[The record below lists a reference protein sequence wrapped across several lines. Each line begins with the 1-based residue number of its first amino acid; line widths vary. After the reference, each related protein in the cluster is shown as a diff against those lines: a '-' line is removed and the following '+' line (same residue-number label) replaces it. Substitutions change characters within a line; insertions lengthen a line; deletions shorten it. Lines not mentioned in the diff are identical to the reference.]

1 MKNFVKYF
9 ATFLAMAGLIAA
21 EVVSG
26 TFTSAILSLSTN
38 GVSIRNFQ
46 VVDTSGAAN
55 TVILY
60 DNESTTSTNRVYAA
74 YTAVTQTT
82 APVVMTF
89 TNFTGVVQSYT
100 NTVLT
105 TTNITVAAA
114 TNQARRVFT
123 FTLPANG
130 TVTFTPTS
138 PQGTTFGLQLK
149 AVGAGVYN
157 ADIQPLGIQ

>member
-46 VVDTSGAAN
+46 VVDTSGSAN

-60 DNESTTSTNRVYAA
+60 DNDSTTSTNRTYAA

-82 APVVMTF
+82 APVVMSF

-105 TTNITVAAA
+105 TTNVTIAAA

-130 TVTFTPTS
+130 TVTFTPNS

-157 ADIQPLGIQ
+157 ADIQQLGIQ

>member
-38 GVSIRNFQ
+38 GVSLRNFQ
-46 VVDTSGAAN
+46 VVDTSAAAN

-60 DNESTTSTNRVYAA
+60 DNDSASTNRSYAA

-105 TTNITVAAA
+105 TTNITIAAA

-123 FTLPANG
+123 FTLPASG
-130 TVTFTPTS
+130 TITFTPTY

-157 ADIQPLGIQ
+157 ADIQPLP

>member
-9 ATFLAMAGLIAA
+9 ATFLALAGLLVA

-26 TFTSAILSLSTN
+26 TFTSAILSISTN
-38 GVSIRNFQ
+38 GVSLRNFQ
-46 VVDTSGAAN
+46 VVDTSAAAN

-60 DNESTTSTNRVYAA
+60 DNDSTTSTNRTYAA
-74 YTAVTQTT
+74 YTAVTQYTT
-82 APVVMTF
+82 NVVMSF

-100 NTVLT
+100 NTVLATVNT
-105 TTNITVAAA
+105 TVPAA

-130 TVTFTPTS
+130 TVTFTPNS

-157 ADIQPLGIQ
+157 ADIQQLGIQ

>member
-9 ATFLAMAGLIAA
+9 ATFLAMAGLLAA

-26 TFTSAILSLSTN
+26 TFTSAILSISTN
-38 GVSIRNFQ
+38 GVSLRNFQ
-46 VVDTSGAAN
+46 VVDTSAAAN

-60 DNESTTSTNRVYAA
+60 DNDSTTSTHRVYLG
-74 YTAVTQTT
+74 YTGVTQYTT
-82 APVVMTF
+82 NVVMSF

-100 NTVLT
+100 NTVLATVNT
-105 TTNITVAAA
+105 TVPAA

-123 FTLPANG
+123 FTLPASG
-130 TVTFTPTS
+130 TITFTPTY

-149 AVGAGVYN
+149 ATGAGVYN

>member
-26 TFTSAILSLSTN
+26 TFTSAILSLSTS

-46 VVDTSGAAN
+46 VVDTSGSAN

-60 DNESTTSTNRVYAA
+60 DNDSTTSTNRVYAA

-105 TTNITVAAA
+105 TTNVTVAAA

-130 TVTFTPTS
+130 TVTFTPNS

-157 ADIQPLGIQ
+157 ADIQPLP

>member
-21 EVVSG
+21 EIVSG
-26 TFTSAILSLSTN
+26 TFGSAILSLSTN

-46 VVDTSGAAN
+46 VVDTSAAAN

-60 DNESTTSTNRVYAA
+60 DNDSTTSTNRSYAA

-105 TTNITVAAA
+105 TTNITIAAA

-123 FTLPANG
+123 FTLPASG
-130 TVTFTPTS
+130 TITFTPTY

>member
-9 ATFLAMAGLIAA
+9 ATFLAMAGLLAA
-21 EVVSG
+21 EIVSG

-46 VVDTSGAAN
+46 VVDTSAAAN

-60 DNESTTSTNRVYAA
+60 DNDSTTSTNRTYAA
-74 YTAVTQTT
+74 YTAVTQYTT
-82 APVVMTF
+82 NVVMSF

-100 NTVLT
+100 NTVLATVNT
-105 TTNITVAAA
+105 TIPAA

-123 FTLPANG
+123 FTLPASG
-130 TVTFTPTS
+130 TITLTPNS

-157 ADIQPLGIQ
+157 ADIQQLGIQ

>member
-46 VVDTSGAAN
+46 VVDTSAAAN

-60 DNESTTSTNRVYAA
+60 DNDSASTNRSYAA

-105 TTNITVAAA
+105 TTNITIAAA

-123 FTLPANG
+123 FTLPASG
-130 TVTFTPTS
+130 TITFTPTS

-157 ADIQPLGIQ
+157 ADIQPLP

>member
-9 ATFLAMAGLIAA
+9 ATFLAMAGLLAA
-21 EVVSG
+21 EIVSG

-46 VVDTSGAAN
+46 VVDTSAAAN

-60 DNESTTSTNRVYAA
+60 DNDSTTSTNRSYAA
-74 YTAVTQTT
+74 YTAVLQYTT
-82 APVVMTF
+82 NVVMSF

-100 NTVLT
+100 NTVLATVNT
-105 TTNITVAAA
+105 TIPAA

-130 TVTFTPTS
+130 TVTFTPNS

-157 ADIQPLGIQ
+157 ADIQQLGIQ

>member
-1 MKNFVKYF
+1 MKNLFKYF
-9 ATFLAMAGLIAA
+9 VTFAAMAGLLVA
-21 EVVSG
+21 EIVSG
-26 TFTSAILSLSTN
+26 TFTSAISVLNST

-46 VVDTSGAAN
+46 VTDTSGSAN

-60 DNESTTSTNRVYAA
+60 DNDSASSTNRTYAA

-114 TNQARRVFT
+114 TIQARRVFT

-130 TVTFTPTS
+130 TVTFTPNS

-149 AVGAGVYN
+149 AVGNGVYN
-157 ADIQPLGIQ
+157 ADIQPLP

>member
-9 ATFLAMAGLIAA
+9 ATFLALAGLLVA
-21 EVVSG
+21 EVISG
-26 TFTSAILSLSTN
+26 TFASGITVLSTN
-38 GVSIRNFQ
+38 GVSISNFQ
-46 VVDTSGAAN
+46 VVDTSAAAN

-60 DNESTTSTNRVYAA
+60 DNDSTTSTNRVYAA
-74 YTAVTQTT
+74 YTGVTQYTT
-82 APVVMTF
+82 NVVMSF

-100 NTVLT
+100 NTVLKVD
-105 TTNITVAAA
+105 NITVAAA

-157 ADIQPLGIQ
+157 ANIQQLGIQ

>member
-26 TFTSAILSLSTN
+26 TFTSAILSISTN
-38 GVSIRNFQ
+38 GVSLRNFQ
-46 VVDTSGAAN
+46 VVDTSAAAN

-60 DNESTTSTNRVYAA
+60 DNDSTTSTNRSYAA

-105 TTNITVAAA
+105 TTNVTIAAA

-130 TVTFTPTS
+130 TVTFTPNS

-157 ADIQPLGIQ
+157 ADIQPLP

>member
-1 MKNFVKYF
+1 MKNLFKYF
-9 ATFLAMAGLIAA
+9 VTFAAMAGLLVA

-26 TFTSAILSLSTN
+26 TFTSAISVLNST

-46 VVDTSGAAN
+46 VTDTSGSAN

-60 DNESTTSTNRVYAA
+60 DNDSASSTNRIYAA
-74 YTAVTQTT
+74 YTGVVQYTT
-82 APVVMTF
+82 NVVMSF
-89 TNFTGVVQSYT
+89 TNFTGVAQSYT
-100 NTVLT
+100 NTVLKT
-105 TTNITVAAA
+105 DNITVGIA

-130 TVTFTPTS
+130 TVTFTPNS

-149 AVGAGVYN
+149 AVGNGVYN
-157 ADIQPLGIQ
+157 ADIQPLP

>member
-9 ATFLAMAGLIAA
+9 ATFLALAGLLVA
-21 EVVSG
+21 EVISG
-26 TFTSAILSLSTN
+26 TFAAGVTSISTN
-38 GVSIRNFQ
+38 GVSLRNFQ
-46 VVDTSGAAN
+46 VVDTSAAAN

-60 DNESTTSTNRVYAA
+60 DNDSTTSTNRSYAA

-105 TTNITVAAA
+105 TTNVTIAAA

-123 FTLPANG
+123 FTLPASG

-157 ADIQPLGIQ
+157 ADIQPLP

>member
-9 ATFLAMAGLIAA
+9 ATFLAMAGLLAA
-21 EVVSG
+21 EIVSG
-26 TFTSAILSLSTN
+26 TFAAGITVLNTN

-46 VVDTSGAAN
+46 VIDTSAAAN

-60 DNESTTSTNRVYAA
+60 DNDSTTSTNRSYAA
-74 YTAVTQTT
+74 YTAVLQYTT
-82 APVVMTF
+82 NVVMSF

-100 NTVLT
+100 NTVLATVSTNIPAT
-105 TTNITVAAA
+105 TT
-114 TNQARRVFT
+114 QARRVFT
-123 FTLPANG
+123 LTLPASG
-130 TVTFTPTS
+130 TITLTPNS

-157 ADIQPLGIQ
+157 ADIQQLGIQ

>member
-46 VVDTSGAAN
+46 VVDTSGSAN

-60 DNESTTSTNRVYAA
+60 DNDSTTSTNRTYAA

-105 TTNITVAAA
+105 TTNVTIPSA
-114 TNQARRVFT
+114 TIQARRVFT

-130 TVTFTPTS
+130 TVTFTPNS

-157 ADIQPLGIQ
+157 ADIQPLP

>member
-1 MKNFVKYF
+1 MKNLFKYLG
-9 ATFLAMAGLIAA
+9 TFLAMAGLLVA

-26 TFTSAILSLSTN
+26 TFTSAILSISTN
-38 GVSIRNFQ
+38 GVSLRNFQ
-46 VVDTSGAAN
+46 VVDTSAAAN

-60 DNESTTSTNRVYAA
+60 DNDSTTSTNRIYAS
-74 YTAVTQTT
+74 YTAVTQYTT
-82 APVVMTF
+82 NVVMTF

-100 NTVLT
+100 NTVLAT
-105 TTNITVAAA
+105 VNTTVAGA

-123 FTLPANG
+123 FTLPASG

-149 AVGAGVYN
+149 ATGAGVYN
-157 ADIQPLGIQ
+157 ADIQQLGIQ

>member
-9 ATFLAMAGLIAA
+9 ATFLAMAGLLVA

-26 TFTSAILSLSTN
+26 TFTSAILSISTN
-38 GVSIRNFQ
+38 GVSLRNFQ
-46 VVDTSGAAN
+46 VVDTSAAAN

-60 DNESTTSTNRVYAA
+60 DNDSTTSTNRVYAA
-74 YTAVTQTT
+74 YTAVTQYTT
-82 APVVMTF
+82 NVVMSF

-100 NTVLT
+100 NTVLATVNT
-105 TTNITVAAA
+105 TVPAA

-123 FTLPANG
+123 FTLPASG

-149 AVGAGVYN
+149 ATGAGVYN
-157 ADIQPLGIQ
+157 ADIQQLGIQ

>member
-9 ATFLAMAGLIAA
+9 ATFLALAGLLVA

-26 TFTSAILSLSTN
+26 TFTSAISVLSST

-46 VVDTSGAAN
+46 VVDTSGSAN

-60 DNESTTSTNRVYAA
+60 DNDSASSTNRIYAA

-149 AVGAGVYN
+149 AVGNGVYN
-157 ADIQPLGIQ
+157 ADIQPLP

>member
-46 VVDTSGAAN
+46 VVDTSGSAN

-60 DNESTTSTNRVYAA
+60 DNDSTTSTNRVYLG
-74 YTAVTQTT
+74 YTGVTQTT

-105 TTNITVAAA
+105 TTNVTITAA

-130 TVTFTPTS
+130 TVTFTPNS

-157 ADIQPLGIQ
+157 ADIQPLP

>member
-9 ATFLAMAGLIAA
+9 ATFLALAGLLVA

-26 TFTSAILSLSTN
+26 TFTSAIAVLNST

-46 VVDTSGAAN
+46 VVDTSGSAN

-60 DNESTTSTNRVYAA
+60 DNDSASSTNRIYLA
-74 YTAVTQTT
+74 YTGVVQYTT
-82 APVVMTF
+82 NVVMSF
-89 TNFTGVVQSYT
+89 TNFTGVAQSYT
-100 NTVLT
+100 NTVLKT
-105 TTNITVAAA
+105 DNITVAQA

-130 TVTFTPTS
+130 TMTFTPTS

-149 AVGAGVYN
+149 AVGNGVYN
-157 ADIQPLGIQ
+157 ADIQPLP

>member
-9 ATFLAMAGLIAA
+9 ATFLAMAGLLVA

-26 TFTSAILSLSTN
+26 TFTSAISVLSST

-46 VVDTSGAAN
+46 VVDTSGSAN

-60 DNESTTSTNRVYAA
+60 DNDSASSTNRIYAA
-74 YTAVTQTT
+74 YTGVTQTT

-105 TTNITVAAA
+105 TTNITVGPA

-149 AVGAGVYN
+149 AMSNGVYN
-157 ADIQPLGIQ
+157 ADIQPLP

>member
-46 VVDTSGAAN
+46 VVDTSGSAN

-60 DNESTTSTNRVYAA
+60 DNDSTTSTNRVYLA
-74 YTAVTQTT
+74 YTGVTQTT

-105 TTNITVAAA
+105 TTNVTIAAA

-130 TVTFTPTS
+130 TVTFTPNS

-157 ADIQPLGIQ
+157 ADIQPLP

>member
-26 TFTSAILSLSTN
+26 TFGAGITVVRTTGQSIASIQLTDTSA
-38 GVSIRNFQ
+38 
-46 VVDTSGAAN
+46 AAN
-55 TVILY
+55 TVVVY
-60 DNESTTSTNRVYAA
+60 DNDSASSTNRVFAA
-74 YTAVTQTT
+74 YTGVVQYTT
-82 APVVMTF
+82 NVVMSF

-100 NTVLT
+100 NTVLKT
-105 TTNITVAAA
+105 DNITVAAA

-123 FTLPANG
+123 FRLPASG

-138 PQGTTFGLQLK
+138 PAGTTFGLQLS
-149 AVGAGVYN
+149 ATGAGAYN

>member
-1 MKNFVKYF
+1 MKNLFKYF
-9 ATFLAMAGLIAA
+9 VTFAAMAGLLVA

-26 TFTSAILSLSTN
+26 TFTSAISVLNST

-46 VVDTSGAAN
+46 VVDTSGSAN

-60 DNESTTSTNRVYAA
+60 DNDSASSTNRSYAA

-100 NTVLT
+100 NIVLT
-105 TTNITVAAA
+105 TTNITVPA
-114 TNQARRVFT
+114 TTNQQARRVFT

-149 AVGAGVYN
+149 AVGNGVYN
-157 ADIQPLGIQ
+157 ADIQPLP

>member
-9 ATFLAMAGLIAA
+9 ATFLAMAGLLAA

-26 TFTSAILSLSTN
+26 TFTSAILSISTN
-38 GVSIRNFQ
+38 GVSLRNFQ
-46 VVDTSGAAN
+46 VVDTSAAAN

-74 YTAVTQTT
+74 YTAVTQYTT
-82 APVVMTF
+82 NVVMSF

-100 NTVLT
+100 NTVLATVNT
-105 TTNITVAAA
+105 TVPAA

-123 FTLPANG
+123 FTLPASG
-130 TVTFTPTS
+130 TITFTPTY

-149 AVGAGVYN
+149 ATGAGVYN

>member
-9 ATFLAMAGLIAA
+9 ATFLALAGLLVA
-21 EVVSG
+21 EVISG
-26 TFTSAILSLSTN
+26 TFAAGVTSISTN
-38 GVSIRNFQ
+38 GVSLRNFQ
-46 VVDTSGAAN
+46 VVDTSAAAN

-60 DNESTTSTNRVYAA
+60 DNDSTTSTNRTYAA
-74 YTAVTQTT
+74 YTAVTQAT

-105 TTNITVAAA
+105 TTNVTIPSA
-114 TNQARRVFT
+114 TIQARRVFT

-130 TVTFTPTS
+130 TVTFTPNS

-157 ADIQPLGIQ
+157 ADIQPLP

>member
-46 VVDTSGAAN
+46 VVDTSGSAN

-60 DNESTTSTNRVYAA
+60 DNDSTTSTNRTYAA
-74 YTAVTQTT
+74 YTGVTQTT

-105 TTNITVAAA
+105 TTNVTVAAA

-130 TVTFTPTS
+130 TVTFTPNS

-157 ADIQPLGIQ
+157 ADIQPLP

>member
-26 TFTSAILSLSTN
+26 TFTSAISVLNST

-46 VVDTSGAAN
+46 VVDTSGSAN

-60 DNESTTSTNRVYAA
+60 DNDSASSTNRIYAA

-82 APVVMTF
+82 APVVMSF

-105 TTNITVAAA
+105 TTNITVGIS

-130 TVTFTPTS
+130 TVTFTPNS

-149 AVGAGVYN
+149 AVGNGVYN

>member
-26 TFTSAILSLSTN
+26 TFTSAILSISTN
-38 GVSIRNFQ
+38 GVSLRNFQ
-46 VVDTSGAAN
+46 VVDTSAAAN

-60 DNESTTSTNRVYAA
+60 DNDSTTSTNRTYAA
-74 YTAVTQTT
+74 YTAVTQAI

-105 TTNITVAAA
+105 TTNVTIPSA
-114 TNQARRVFT
+114 TIQARRVFT

-130 TVTFTPTS
+130 TVTFTPNS

-157 ADIQPLGIQ
+157 ADIQPLP

>member
-1 MKNFVKYF
+1 MKNFVKYC
-9 ATFLAMAGLIAA
+9 ATFLALAGLLVA

-26 TFTSAILSLSTN
+26 TFTSAILSINTN

-46 VVDTSGAAN
+46 VVDTSGSAN

-60 DNESTTSTNRVYAA
+60 DNDSTTSTNRVYAA

-157 ADIQPLGIQ
+157 ADIQQLGIQ

>member
-9 ATFLAMAGLIAA
+9 ATFLAMAGLLAA
-21 EVVSG
+21 EIVSG

-46 VVDTSGAAN
+46 VVDTSAAAN

-60 DNESTTSTNRVYAA
+60 DNDSTTSTNRSYAA
-74 YTAVTQTT
+74 YTAVLQYTT
-82 APVVMTF
+82 NVVMSF

-100 NTVLT
+100 NTVLATVNT
-105 TTNITVAAA
+105 TSPAA

-130 TVTFTPTS
+130 TVTFTPNS

-157 ADIQPLGIQ
+157 ADIQPLP